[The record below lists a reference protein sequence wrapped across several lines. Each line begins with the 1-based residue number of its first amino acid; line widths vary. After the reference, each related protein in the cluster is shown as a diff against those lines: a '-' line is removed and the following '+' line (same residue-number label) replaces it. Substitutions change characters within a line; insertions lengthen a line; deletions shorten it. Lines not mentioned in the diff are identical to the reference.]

1 MAPLISIQPAPSG
14 RSPPL
19 ATVVPR
25 RPGAANPPIL
35 ERPWVSIKAAGAA
48 RRRIQRIV
56 TTGVLG
62 GILGTL
68 AFLSAATAAESVEA
82 CLSQDQR
89 RAAIAG
95 HQAMPLGKAMAGL
108 KAHVPGEIVRARLC
122 DHGKGLVYV
131 LTVLRHDGKVTREHV
146 DAVSG
151 ALIEQP
157 H

>member
-1 MAPLISIQPAPSG
+1 MAPLASIQPGLSG
-14 RSPPL
+14 RSPPFG
-19 ATVVPR
+19 TVAPR
-25 RPGAANPPIL
+25 CPGAADPSL
-35 ERPWVSIKAAGAA
+35 LKRLRVSIEAAGAA
-48 RRRIQRIV
+48 SGRVRRIV
-56 TTGVLG
+56 ATALLG

-68 AFLSAATAAESVEA
+68 AFLPAAAAAESIEA

-108 KAHVPGEIVRARLC
+108 KLHVPGEIVRARLC